1 MASMKMVLVVA
12 ALLLVA
18 LALEAAPPV
27 AASNCDEDCVAA
39 NEDTMLLVPVAQ
51 CQKRCEAAEQG

>member
-1 MASMKMVLVVA
+1 MVLVVA

-27 AASNCDEDCVAA
+27 AASNFKEDCVAA